1 LEYRV
6 LDIYSRREKM
16 ASCNCTGKKKSCKC
30 DGRCNCECTCRPE
43 VFEDTDEK
51 WCACKEKKDNVEK
64 GSD

>member
-1 LEYRV
+1 
-6 LDIYSRREKM
+6 M